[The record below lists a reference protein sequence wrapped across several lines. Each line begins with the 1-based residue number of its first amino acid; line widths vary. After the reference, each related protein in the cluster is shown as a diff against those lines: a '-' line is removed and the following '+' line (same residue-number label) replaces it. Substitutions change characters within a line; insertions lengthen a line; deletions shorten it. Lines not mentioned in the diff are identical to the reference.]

1 MVSLVHCIYA
11 STATRPFSEAQLA
24 TLIQNARMKNQG
36 LGVTGILVY
45 MSGRFFQILEGE
57 SAVLEKLYAA
67 IEGDQRHKEVTRI
80 IFESIHTREFHDW
93 SMGLIDLSGD
103 KLRQLVLLADPTS
116 GMLSVSQLP
125 NGRAKKLLLAFCEG
139 RWGLTL
145 ADLAVKS
152 TI

>member
-11 STATRPFSEAQLA
+11 STATRSFSEAQLA
-24 TLIQNARMKNQG
+24 TLIQGSRAKNQL

-57 SAVLEKLYAA
+57 AAVVEQLYAV
-67 IEGDQRHKEVTRI
+67 IEGDRRHKEVTRI
-80 IFESIHTREFHDW
+80 ICESIHAREFQNW

-103 KLRQLVLLADPTS
+103 KLRQLVMLADPTS

-125 NGRAKKLLLAFCEG
+125 NGRSKKLLLAFCEG

-145 ADLAVKS
+145 ADLAVRS

>member
-24 TLIQNARMKNQG
+24 TLIQGARVKNQG

-57 SAVLEKLYAA
+57 AAVIEQLYAA

-80 IFESIHTREFHDW
+80 IFESIHAREFRDW
-93 SMGLIDLSGD
+93 SMSLIDLSGD

>member
-57 SAVLEKLYAA
+57 AAVLEQLYAA
-67 IEGDQRHKEVTRI
+67 IEGDGRHKEVTRI
-80 IFESIHTREFHDW
+80 IFESIHAREFRDW

-116 GMLSVSQLP
+116 GMLPVSQLP
-125 NGRAKKLLLAFCEG
+125 NGRAKKLLLAFC
-139 RWGLTL
+139 
-145 ADLAVKS
+145 D
-152 TI
+152 